1 MDAAAVKQVLASND
15 VSEIRA
21 AADQFSNYVS
31 EDLNQQRQIFKLL
44 ILLYSRIL
52 QLQQPQNGSTASFT
66 DSDRAETHFAI
77 ASAWNGMGDITKAK
91 GQLKKSIELNG
102 SDWKAYE
109 LLGEVEET
117 CSNHEV
123 AIENFEKAIELLQKQ
138 DLAASP
144 TLGIAFAACY
154 SKLARIHERKGEF
167 QQGVNILQKAIDLLP
182 AGIDPAASAM
192 LYGHMG
198 EIWHET
204 GEYAKAVQP
213 LTTAVELY
221 KNSDRY
227 GANHSRTQEIEYLM
241 EMATSMQ

>member
-1 MDAAAVKQVLASND
+1 V
-15 VSEIRA
+15 
-21 AADQFSNYVS
+21 
-31 EDLNQQRQIFKLL
+31 NQQRQVFKLL

-52 QLQQPQNGSTASFT
+52 QLQQPIASTFT
-66 DSDRAETHFAI
+66 DSDRAETHLAI
-77 ASAWNGMGDITKAK
+77 ASAWNGMGDVAKAK

-117 CSNHEV
+117 SSNHEV
-123 AIENFEKAIELLQKQ
+123 AIENFEKAIELLQSQ
-138 DLAASP
+138 DLVASP
-144 TLGIAFAACY
+144 TIGIAFAACY
-154 SKLARIHERKGEF
+154 SKLARIHERRGEF
-167 QQGVNILQKAIDLLP
+167 QQAVNTLQKSIELLP

-192 LYGHMG
+192 LHGHVG
-198 EIWHET
+198 EIWHEI
-204 GEYAKAVQP
+204 GEYDKAVQP